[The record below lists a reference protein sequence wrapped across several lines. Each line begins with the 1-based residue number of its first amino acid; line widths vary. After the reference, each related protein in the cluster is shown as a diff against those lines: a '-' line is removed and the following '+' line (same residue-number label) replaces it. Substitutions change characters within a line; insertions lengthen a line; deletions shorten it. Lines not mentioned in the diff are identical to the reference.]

1 MDTQKIYTFL
11 VVEDDS
17 LSRNLIRLIVEE
29 LGHKVLEAKSGD
41 AALEAFEIAA
51 PDIVLLDINIGD
63 PDGFDVCKNI
73 RTKYPELGVTIV
85 FLTGMSSEEHVIKAL
100 EEGGDDYIKKPF
112 SANELSARL
121 TAHIKRLERQNHK
134 PKWADSSNFAIG
146 SVLKSPQ
153 AEYILDHRL
162 AQGGMGVIFSGHR
175 KSDNLPVAI
184 KTLNSATINHC
195 SDIQRFLREIE
206 LSLNLKH
213 ENLVKS
219 LDFIKTPDY
228 VCYIMEYINGKPI
241 DELMING
248 FISIKNSINIITEVS
263 KGLEYLHSQGLV
275 HRDIKPA
282 NILVTDDDRVVLVDL
297 GLVKKSRQ
305 NSQLTTQGIIIGT
318 PDYLSPEQVREKEV
332 TICSDIYSLGVTWYY
347 MISGLLP
354 FEANST
360 NELMVARL
368 YYDPKPLNIDK
379 NIWFIINKMLERD
392 IENRYATPTELLQ
405 DLCKL
410 G

>member
-1 MDTQKIYTFL
+1 MDTERIYTFL

-17 LSRNLIRLIVEE
+17 LSRNLIRLIIEE

-41 AALEAFEIAA
+41 AALEAFEVAS

-63 PDGFDVCKNI
+63 PDGFEVCKNI
-73 RTKYPELGVTIV
+73 RAKYPDLAVTII

-134 PKWADSSNFAIG
+134 PKWADSKSFKVG
-146 SVLKSPQ
+146 STLKSLQ
-153 AEYILDHRL
+153 DEYILNRRL
-162 AQGGMGVIFSGHR
+162 AQGGMGVIFEGYR
-175 KSDNLPVAI
+175 KSDNLLVAI
-184 KTLNSATINHC
+184 KTLNAATINHC

-206 LSLNLKH
+206 LSISLNH
-213 ENLVKS
+213 DNLVKS

-228 VCYIMEYINGKPI
+228 VCYVMEYINGKPI
-241 DELMING
+241 DELMANG
-248 FISIKNSINIITEVS
+248 FISIQESINIIKEVT
-263 KGLEYLHSQGLV
+263 KGLEYLHGKGLV

-282 NILVTDDDRVVLVDL
+282 NILVTTNGRVVLVDL

-305 NSQLTTQGIIIGT
+305 DSQLTTQGIIIGT
-318 PDYLSPEQVREKEV
+318 PDYLSPEQVREQEV

-368 YYDPKPLNIDK
+368 YYDPKPLNIDS
-379 NIWFIINKMLERD
+379 NVWAIINKMLQKD

-405 DLCKL
+405 DLNSL

>member
-1 MDTQKIYTFL
+1 MNTHRTYSFL

-41 AALEAFEIAA
+41 AALEAFEIAS

-63 PDGFDVCKNI
+63 PDGFEVCKNI
-73 RTKYPELGVTIV
+73 REKYPDLGVTIV

-121 TAHIKRLERQNHK
+121 TAHIKRLDRQSQK
-134 PKWADSSNFAIG
+134 PKWADNSFAIG
-146 SVLKSPQ
+146 SVLKSQ
-153 AEYILDHRL
+153 QDEYTLDSRL
-162 AQGGMGVIFSGHR
+162 AQGGMGIIFSGYR
-175 KSDNLPVAI
+175 KSDNMRVAI
-184 KTLNSATINHC
+184 KTLNSDNINHC

-206 LSLNLKH
+206 LSIHLKH
-213 ENLVKS
+213 ENLVQS
-219 LDFIKTPDY
+219 LDFIKTPSY
-228 VCYIMEYINGKPI
+228 VCYVMEFIDGKPI
-241 DELMING
+241 DELMLKG
-248 FISIKNSINIITEVS
+248 FIPTQTSISIIKQVA

-282 NILVTDDDRVVLVDL
+282 NILVTNNDRVVLVDL

-318 PDYLSPEQVREKEV
+318 PDYLSPEQVREQEV

-368 YYDPKPLNIDK
+368 YYDPKPLNIDSK
-379 NIWFIINKMLERD
+379 VWAIIKKMLEKD

-405 DLCKL
+405 DLNNL
-410 G
+410 R

>member
-1 MDTQKIYTFL
+1 
-11 VVEDDS
+11 
-17 LSRNLIRLIVEE
+17 
-29 LGHKVLEAKSGD
+29 
-41 AALEAFEIAA
+41 
-51 PDIVLLDINIGD
+51 
-63 PDGFDVCKNI
+63 
-73 RTKYPELGVTIV
+73 
-85 FLTGMSSEEHVIKAL
+85 
-100 EEGGDDYIKKPF
+100 
-112 SANELSARL
+112 
-121 TAHIKRLERQNHK
+121 
-134 PKWADSSNFAIG
+134 
-146 SVLKSPQ
+146 
-153 AEYILDHRL
+153 
-162 AQGGMGVIFSGHR
+162 
-175 KSDNLPVAI
+175 
-184 KTLNSATINHC
+184 
-195 SDIQRFLREIE
+195 
-206 LSLNLKH
+206 
-213 ENLVKS
+213 
-219 LDFIKTPDY
+219 
-228 VCYIMEYINGKPI
+228 MEYIDGKTI

-248 FISIKNSINIITEVS
+248 FISIKNSVNIITEVS

-282 NILVTDDDRVVLVDL
+282 NILATNDNRVVLVDL

-332 TICSDIYSLGVTWYY
+332 TIASDIYSLGVTWYY

-405 DLCKL
+405 DLYKL
-410 G
+410 E

>member
-1 MDTQKIYTFL
+1 MNTERTYTFL

-17 LSRNLIRLIVEE
+17 LSRNLIRLIIEE

-63 PDGFDVCKNI
+63 PDGFEVCKKI
-73 RTKYPELGVTIV
+73 RETYPDLGVTIV

-100 EEGGDDYIKKPF
+100 DEGGDDYIKKPF

-121 TAHIKRLERQNHK
+121 TAHIKRLERQSQK
-134 PKWADSSNFAIG
+134 PKWADGNNFTIG
-146 SVLKSPQ
+146 STLRSQ
-153 AEYILDHRL
+153 QDEYILDSRL
-162 AQGGMGVIFSGHR
+162 AQGGMGVIFAGHR
-175 KSDNLPVAI
+175 KSDNMRVAI
-184 KTLNSATINHC
+184 KTLNADNIKHC

-206 LSLNLKH
+206 LSIQLNH
-213 ENLVKS
+213 ENLVQS
-219 LDFIKTPDY
+219 LDFIKTPNY
-228 VCYIMEYINGKPI
+228 VCYVMEYIDGKPI
-241 DELMING
+241 DELMLTG
-248 FISIKNSINIITEVS
+248 FISIKTSINIVRQVAQ
-263 KGLEYLHSQGLV
+263 GLEYLHSQGLV

-282 NILVTDDDRVVLVDL
+282 NILVTSNDRVVLVDL

-354 FEANST
+354 FEATST

-368 YYDPKPLNIDK
+368 YYDPKPLNIDGRVWAVIK
-379 NIWFIINKMLERD
+379 KMLEKD
-392 IENRYATPTELLQ
+392 IENRYATPTELLR
-405 DLCKL
+405 DLNAL
-410 G
+410 